1 MYQALLE
8 VPNACLHA
16 TSILGTRQ
24 MILHKLAKY
33 VLCQIMIT
41 AVEEKKEK
49 RTGLGMGSGV

>member
-1 MYQALLE
+1 MYKALLE

-33 VLCQIMIT
+33 VLCQIMT

-49 RTGLGMGSGV
+49 KKRTG